1 MGDPENVRL
10 LIAGTAVLVL
20 ALVVDLG
27 PGVALTGYFGLGPLI
42 LAAACPPL
50 ITAGI
55 GGLTVAM
62 AIISGIWDHRFGTQA
77 HIAAIILVLV
87 QSAIAVYICVYRER
101 QRSKLHRVQ
110 AVAEVAQRALL
121 PAVPGQLDGTGF
133 AARYLS
139 AAQEASVGGDLYEV
153 VSTSNGIRVI
163 IGDVR
168 GKGLPAVRLASVVLG
183 AFREAAVTWLDP
195 EQVTAACARAVGR
208 EAGPED
214 FVTALVLD
222 IHPDGRLGM
231 CSAGHHPPRLVSAD
245 RSSTLELRS
254 PSPPLGLAE
263 RFTVTTAQ
271 WEVGDRLAA
280 VHRRPDRGQG
290 QPGTLLP
297 PGRSPG
303 AGAGQRPGGGSR
315 PTHLRPQHPCR
326 RRPARR
332 PRGPVGR
339 TATRPDRRA
348 DRAGRRR
355 LTGPHRGAA
364 SALGPSAAAAFP
376 PRPGRS
382 TLDRPP
388 RRLRDQTRQ
397 EIRPSFSVTEDIPR
411 SLTLT

>member
-55 GGLTVAM
+55 GDLTVAM

-77 HIAAIILVLV
+77 HIAAIILVLA
-87 QSAIAVYICVYRER
+87 QSAIAVYICVYPER

-139 AAQEASVGGDLYEV
+139 ATQEASVGGDLYEV

-271 WEVGDRLAA
+271 WEVGDRLLLFTDGLIEARDSQGRFFPLDDHLELVRGGGQEEA
-280 VHRRPDRGQG
+280 PDR
-290 QPGTLLP
+290 LI
-297 PGRSPG
+297 
-303 AGAGQRPGGGSR
+303 
-315 PTHLRPQHPCR
+315 
-326 RRPARR
+326 
-332 PRGPVGR
+332 
-339 TATRPDRRA
+339 
-348 DRAGRRR
+348 
-355 LTGPHRGAA
+355 
-364 SALGPSAAAAFP
+364 SALSTHAGGALHDDLAVLLAERQPAPIVAPTARAAA
-376 PRPGRS
+376 
-382 TLDRPP
+382 D
-388 RRLRDQTRQ
+388 
-397 EIRPSFSVTEDIPR
+397 
-411 SLTLT
+411 

>member
-1 MGDPENVRL
+1 MGDPENLRL
-10 LIAGTAVLVL
+10 LVAGTAVLVL

-27 PGVALTGYFGLGPLI
+27 PGIALTGYFGLGPLI

-55 GGLTVAM
+55 GGLTVTV

-121 PAVPGQLDGTGF
+121 PAVPGRLDGTGF

-153 VSTSNGIRVI
+153 VSTANGIRVI

-245 RSSTLELRS
+245 RSSTLEVRS

-271 WEVGDRLAA
+271 WEVGDRLLLFTDGLIEA
-280 VHRRPDRGQG
+280 RDSRGRFF
-290 QPGTLLP
+290 PLDDHLDLV
-297 PGRSPG
+297 R
-303 AGAGQRPGGGSR
+303 GGGQEEA
-315 PTHLRPQHPCR
+315 L
-326 RRPARR
+326 
-332 PRGPVGR
+332 
-339 TATRPDRRA
+339 DRLIA
-348 DRAGRRR
+348 
-355 LTGPHRGAA
+355 
-364 SALGPSAAAAFP
+364 ALGTHAGGALHDDLAVLLAERQPAPTTPATLTTPATPTAPAARAAA
-376 PRPGRS
+376 
-382 TLDRPP
+382 D
-388 RRLRDQTRQ
+388 
-397 EIRPSFSVTEDIPR
+397 
-411 SLTLT
+411 

>member
-10 LIAGTAVLVL
+10 LVAGTAVLVL

-55 GGLTVAM
+55 GGLTVAV

-245 RSSTLELRS
+245 RSSILEVRS

-271 WEVGDRLAA
+271 WEVGDRLLLFTDGLIEA
-280 VHRRPDRGQG
+280 RDSRGRFF
-290 QPGTLLP
+290 PLDDHLDLV
-297 PGRSPG
+297 R
-303 AGAGQRPGGGSR
+303 GGGQEEALDRLIAALSSHAGGALHDDLAVLLAER
-315 PTHLRPQHPCR
+315 QPAPTA
-326 RRPARR
+326 PAT
-332 PRGPVGR
+332 PTVP
-339 TATRPDRRA
+339 
-348 DRAGRRR
+348 
-355 LTGPHRGAA
+355 AA
-364 SALGPSAAAAFP
+364 PAARAAA
-376 PRPGRS
+376 
-382 TLDRPP
+382 D
-388 RRLRDQTRQ
+388 
-397 EIRPSFSVTEDIPR
+397 
-411 SLTLT
+411 